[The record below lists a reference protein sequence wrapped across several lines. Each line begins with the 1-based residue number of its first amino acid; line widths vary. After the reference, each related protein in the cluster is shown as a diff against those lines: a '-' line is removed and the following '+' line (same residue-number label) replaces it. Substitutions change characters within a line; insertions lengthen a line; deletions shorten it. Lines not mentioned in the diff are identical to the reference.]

1 MTGLRSAPFR
11 LMLGLS
17 VLAFGG
23 YSLLLSV
30 VPLWAARGGAGA
42 AGSGASTGVFMLLT
56 VLTQLV
62 VPWLLNRVGHRWVL
76 VVGMALMGAP
86 TPGLALSPE
95 LVPVLLISA
104 VRGIGFGLLT
114 VSGSALVAELV
125 TPAEHGRASARYG
138 LAIGLPQLFL
148 LPVGVALVERV
159 GFHAVL
165 IAGVSPLLGLLIMP
179 FLRVPAEP
187 APTAA
192 PVLGPEDLVPVGSWV
207 RSAVPPV
214 LALTSCSLAQ
224 GGVVTFVPLAAAGP
238 GIAVPIALFG
248 MSGGAVLGRLLCG
261 ELVDRRGLGSRL
273 LRPGVL
279 CVLAGMLVVMFAA
292 GQPGGLG
299 GTALALGAVL
309 VGVGFGLVQND
320 SMVTLFA
327 AAGRRRYGT
336 ASAWWNIAYDGGT
349 GIGAVGLGIVAE
361 LAGYRAVFGTSALIL
376 LLTATLAL
384 RRPR

>member
-1 MTGLRSAPFR
+1 
-11 LMLGLS
+11 MLGLS

-62 VPWLLNRVGHRWVL
+62 VPWLLNRVGHGWVL
-76 VVGMALMGAP
+76 VVGMVLMGAP

-159 GFHAVL
+159 GFSAVL
-165 IAGVSPLLGLLIMP
+165 IAGASPLLGLLVMP
-179 FLRVPAEP
+179 FLRVPAP
-187 APTAA
+187 SATA
-192 PVLGPEDLVPVGSWV
+192 PVLAPDELVPAGSWV
-207 RSAVPPV
+207 RAAVPPV

-238 GIAVPIALFG
+238 GVAVPIALFG

-261 ELVDRRGLGSRL
+261 ELVDRRGLGGRL

-292 GQPGGLG
+292 GQPGGLA
-299 GTALALGAVL
+299 GTAQALGAVL

-349 GIGAVGLGIVAE
+349 GIGAVGLGVVAE
-361 LAGYRAVFGTSALIL
+361 LAGYRAAFGTSALIL

-384 RRPR
+384 RPRRPQS